1 MLQDVADAVRQKVRD
16 GYTATAEGRGTL
28 VADDPAG
35 QAVAFGY
42 SSDTLTE
49 TPEGAN
55 LGLGCGNPTAAAG
68 LRPGDVVVDLGCGAG
83 LDAFIA
89 SRAVAPGGKV
99 IGVDMTAA
107 LLDRARANA
116 RDGGYD
122 NVEFRLGTIEALPIE
137 GGTVDVIVSNC
148 AINLSPEKERVFA
161 EAARVLRPGGRLQVS
176 DLVVE
181 RDLPPAIRAS
191 VEAYVGCV
199 GGATTRQEYAEL
211 VHGAGFEAV
220 EIVESFTLGDII
232 SPTDQRVVD
241 VLAAAGVDYSEHEI
255 REILSTIKGLSVSA
269 RSPENT
275 QPAAACC
282 PPVETTAPASTETAP
297 TGNGSPETDS
307 RDMTGYPALLSY
319 VLSNAAAGEIMA
331 VDNYSDMVSLFNSV
345 DEKLEAV
352 TQAREEGRHIRQLAS
367 LGTRIGFD
375 VQQRIIEPE
384 WKAVR
389 AAFRDA
395 VSRGDLAACLVIQD
409 VMVESMAI
417 VTYRSLSGADGI
429 KTDEAT
435 ARTAGAILMDELEHL
450 EIGIARL
457 QRIRSNDPESVDRAV
472 AWAHPLVMPQLMSL
486 ATTSCES
493 LCDVLSVDCA
503 SLDPTTIG
511 VDLDLVRSRAATQ
524 YADALD
530 RIGVP
535 ASVSDPLLAALGAME
550 IGDAS
555 RRVGCGPSECC

>member
-1 MLQDVADAVRQKVRD
+1 MLQDVADVVRQKVRD

-42 SSDTLTE
+42 TSETLDG

-55 LGLGCGNPTAAAG
+55 LGLGCGNPTTAAG
-68 LRPGDVVVDLGCGAG
+68 LRPGEVVVDLGCGAG

-89 SRAVAPGGKV
+89 SRAVAPTGRV

-241 VLAAAGVDYSEHEI
+241 VLADAGVDYGEDEI

-269 RSPENT
+269 RRPEEA
-275 QPAAACC
+275 QPAAAAPCC
-282 PPVETTAPASTETAP
+282 PPATDTGATETG
-297 TGNGSPETDS
+297 TPE
-307 RDMTGYPALLSY
+307 MTGYPALLSY

-331 VDNYSDMVSLFNSV
+331 VDNYSDMVSLFDSV

-457 QRIRSNDPESVDRAV
+457 QRIRGNDPESVDRAV

-535 ASVSDPLLAALGAME
+535 AAVSDPLLAELGAME

>member
-42 SSDTLTE
+42 SSDTLAE

-68 LRPGDVVVDLGCGAG
+68 LRPGEVVVDLGCGAG

-89 SRAVAPGGKV
+89 SRAVAPGGRV

-116 RDGGYD
+116 RAGGYD

-181 RDLPPAIRAS
+181 RDLPAAIRAS

-199 GGATTRQEYAEL
+199 GGATTRQEYADL

-241 VLAAAGVDYSEHEI
+241 VLADAGVDYGEDEI

-269 RSPENT
+269 RRPADA
-275 QPAAACC
+275 QPAAAAACC
-282 PPVETTAPASTETAP
+282 PPAAATVTTSTATTSTA
-297 TGNGSPETDS
+297 TGATEL
-307 RDMTGYPALLSY
+307 TGYPALLSY

-331 VDNYSDMVSLFNSV
+331 VDNYSDMVSLFDSV

-457 QRIRSNDPESVDRAV
+457 QRIRGNDPEAVDRAV
-472 AWAHPLVMPQLMSL
+472 AWAHPLVMPHLMSL

-493 LCDVLSVDCA
+493 LCDVISVDCA

-535 ASVSDPLLAALGAME
+535 ASVSDPLLAELGAME